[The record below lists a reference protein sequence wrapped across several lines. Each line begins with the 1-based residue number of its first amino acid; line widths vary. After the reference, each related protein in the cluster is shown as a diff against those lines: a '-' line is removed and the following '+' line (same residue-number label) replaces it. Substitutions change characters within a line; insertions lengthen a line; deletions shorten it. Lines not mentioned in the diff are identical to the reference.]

1 MHVMLERR
9 TLPPKLRLRMAR
21 DTAAGILYMHRRGI
35 IHRDVKSLNLLITED
50 YTTRCAAPRYCVRRP
65 RPRDFVSRV
74 ADFGLAVLRRQGRS
88 KLVGTPSW
96 MAPELFRS
104 STPLRA
110 RCAAHAVRCRGGMA
124 DEKTD
129 VFAFGVVLWELL
141 TQEKPHF
148 GFKSHQVQ
156 DFTLSGQRPPIKSLP
171 FGFDPRFID
180 IICAC
185 WHQVQLRRRAERAR
199 ALRHASAT
207 GPGHAADNGGSAR
220 CCCHKR

>member
-1 MHVMLERR
+1 
-9 TLPPKLRLRMAR
+9 
-21 DTAAGILYMHRRGI
+21 
-35 IHRDVKSLNLLITED
+35 
-50 YTTRCAAPRYCVRRP
+50 
-65 RPRDFVSRV
+65 
-74 ADFGLAVLRRQGRS
+74 
-88 KLVGTPSW
+88 
-96 MAPELFRS
+96 
-104 STPLRA
+104 
-110 RCAAHAVRCRGGMA
+110 MA

-185 WHQVQLRRRAERAR
+185 WHQVQQTQLRVRSAV
-199 ALRHASAT
+199 LASHHGQEPSMRPTMEVAQPLA
-207 GPGHAADNGGSAR
+207 PGAACMRLTLCFRTSSTI
-220 CCCHKR
+220 

>member
-1 MHVMLERR
+1 M
-9 TLPPKLRLRMAR
+9 
-21 DTAAGILYMHRRGI
+21 
-35 IHRDVKSLNLLITED
+35 
-50 YTTRCAAPRYCVRRP
+50 RRP
-65 RPRDFVSRV
+65 WLRDFVSRV

-104 STPLRA
+104 LTPLRA
-110 RCAAHAVRCRGGMA
+110 RCVAHALRCRGGMA

-199 ALRHASAT
+199 ALRDASAT

>member
-1 MHVMLERR
+1 
-9 TLPPKLRLRMAR
+9 
-21 DTAAGILYMHRRGI
+21 
-35 IHRDVKSLNLLITED
+35 
-50 YTTRCAAPRYCVRRP
+50 
-65 RPRDFVSRV
+65 
-74 ADFGLAVLRRQGRS
+74 
-88 KLVGTPSW
+88 
-96 MAPELFRS
+96 
-104 STPLRA
+104 
-110 RCAAHAVRCRGGMA
+110 MA

-185 WHQVQLRRRAERAR
+185 WHQVPTARSVRRRRIR
-199 ALRHASAT
+199 DASAT
-207 GPGHAADNGGSAR
+207 GARHAADNGGAAR
-220 CCCHKR
+220 CCRRAVMVRVRLGMR